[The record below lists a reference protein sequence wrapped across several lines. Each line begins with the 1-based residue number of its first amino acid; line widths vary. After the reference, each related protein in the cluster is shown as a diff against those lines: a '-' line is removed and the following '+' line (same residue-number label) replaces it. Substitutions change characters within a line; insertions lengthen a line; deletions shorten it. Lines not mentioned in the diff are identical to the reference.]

1 MADEPNLAKQAAF
14 KQLLDADSIRVFN
27 AACDKPYS
35 EQATFFLNAYWVE
48 FSDQAEFIYSAAWKT
63 MQAAEM
69 EHKGIMY
76 VHQYDEGKELDID
89 SSLRFFEMLC
99 NRTLKERNH
108 KEYMAE
114 WEAEGTYKK
123 SLPQMQTSIKR
134 KRELRET
141 VDANGNGKISFL
153 EYLIYQYECDVK
165 DLMSR
170 VMAAPVVDE
179 DEAIRLARLALEEVQ
194 RAIKAYE
201 SEKQRLTDQ
210 SNDNGGKGIKALK
223 AKNMLAQLDSSP
235 IFEHL
240 NTSLIK
246 AEAALRRVTREAA
259 ARGGRVGGGEQKAG
273 EAAPMRTD
281 GTMWWMQRAIRE
293 AKEKYGRPEK

>member
-1 MADEPNLAKQAAF
+1 
-14 KQLLDADSIRVFN
+14 
-27 AACDKPYS
+27 
-35 EQATFFLNAYWVE
+35 
-48 FSDQAEFIYSAAWKT
+48 

-76 VHQYDEGKELDID
+76 IHQYDEGKELDID

-99 NRTLKERNH
+99 NRALKERNH
-108 KEYMAE
+108 KEYQAE
-114 WEAEGTYKK
+114 WEADGTYKK
-123 SLPQMQTSIKR
+123 SLPQMMTSIKR

-141 VDANGNGKISFL
+141 VDANGNGRISFL

-170 VMAAPVVDE
+170 VMSAPVVDE

-201 SEKQRLTDQ
+201 AEKQRLTDA

-259 ARGGRVGGGEQKAG
+259 ARGGKVGGGEAKAG

>member
-1 MADEPNLAKQAAF
+1 
-14 KQLLDADSIRVFN
+14 V
-27 AACDKPYS
+27 
-35 EQATFFLNAYWVE
+35 
-48 FSDQAEFIYSAAWKT
+48 AWKT

-76 VHQYDEGKELDID
+76 IHQYDEGKELDID

-108 KEYMAE
+108 KEYFGE
-114 WEAEGTYKK
+114 WEASLAQYKK

-170 VMAAPVVDE
+170 VMSAPVVDE

-201 SEKQRLTDQ
+201 GEKQRLTTL
-210 SNDNGGKGIKALK
+210 SEDNGGKGIKALK

-259 ARGGRVGGGEQKAG
+259 ARGGRPAGEQKAG
-273 EAAPMRTD
+273 ENAPMRTD
-281 GTMWWMQRAIRE
+281 GTMWWMARAIRE